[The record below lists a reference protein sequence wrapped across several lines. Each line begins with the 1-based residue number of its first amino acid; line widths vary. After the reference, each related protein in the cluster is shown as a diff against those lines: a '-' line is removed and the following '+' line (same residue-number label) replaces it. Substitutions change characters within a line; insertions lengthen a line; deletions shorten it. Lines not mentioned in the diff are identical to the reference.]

1 MNSQYFI
8 VEKQRDTILL
18 GNLLSV
24 PKDYTAGYL
33 APLSLLSQSAIVK
46 HHDWENILTSIIN
59 SIEAKYTISKYIIDN
74 CHEIFNIVTDKYDN
88 RPVIKKLKIIFRD
101 TGILSRVEF
110 SDNNLDLTNVEGI
123 PNRPYPYFLGWNAA
137 SSLPIVK
144 HKRKFEKKFLFMNRI
159 DKFHRRWL
167 LGRFISDGL
176 LQDINWS
183 YNVNNP
189 NAPIH
194 KVLGLSEMETGSEE
208 VTYTVHD
215 FMPSS
220 FCHIICETNF
230 NLSVRDAKHE
240 GGYGHDN
247 RFITEKTEKAF
258 TTGNPFI
265 AVSGPRYLE
274 KLKEL
279 GFKTFDKW
287 WDESYD
293 QIQSPIK
300 RLNAILDLIKEINK
314 LGYEDLIKM
323 WNDMIPVLKH
333 NQELNKW
340 YFIQALN
347 GINTRFPG
355 HHLSDIEGLYFNSE
369 GSLTYPDKVF
379 RNYKTI

>member
-1 MNSQYFI
+1 MNLQYFI
-8 VEKQRDTILL
+8 VEKQNNTILF

-24 PKDYTAGYL
+24 PDGYSTGFL
-33 APLSLLSQSAIVK
+33 APFSMLSQSDFVK
-46 HHDWENILTSIIN
+46 HSDWESLLTTIIN
-59 SIEAKYTISKYIIDN
+59 EIEKKYTIDKYIIDN
-74 CHEIFNIVTDKYDN
+74 CHEIFNITTDLYDN
-88 RPVIKKLKIIFRD
+88 RPIIKKLKIIFRD

-123 PNRPYPYFLGWNAA
+123 PNRPYPYFLGWNAT
-137 SSLPIVK
+137 SSKPIIK
-144 HKRKFEKKFLFMNRI
+144 HKRTFKKKFLFMNRI

-167 LGRFISDGL
+167 LGRFISDNL
-176 LQDINWS
+176 LEDMNWS

-189 NAPIH
+189 NAAIH
-194 KVLGLSEMETGSEE
+194 KVLGLSEMETGNEI
-208 VTYTVHD
+208 VTYTLHD
-215 FMPSS
+215 FMPTS

-230 NLSVRDAKHE
+230 NLSVRDAKAE

-258 TTGNPFI
+258 SSGNPFI

-274 KLKEL
+274 KLKEI

-293 QIQSPIK
+293 QIESPMK
-300 RLNAILDLIKEINK
+300 RLNAVLDLVKYINK
-314 LGYEDLIKM
+314 FSYTDLIKM
-323 WNDMIPVLKH
+323 WNEMVPVLKH

-340 YFIQALN
+340 YYIQALN

-355 HHLSDIEGLYFNSE
+355 HFMSNVEGLYFSSKGKIIE
-369 GSLTYPDKVF
+369 PDEVF
-379 RNYKTI
+379 RHYRTI

>member
-1 MNSQYFI
+1 MNLQYFI
-8 VEKQRDTILL
+8 VEKQNDTILL
-18 GNLLSV
+18 GNLLCV
-24 PKDYTAGYL
+24 PKNYTTGFLTPL
-33 APLSLLSQSAIVK
+33 AQLSQSDVVK
-46 HHDWENILTSIIN
+46 FPDWENILTSIIK
-59 SIEAKYTISKYIIDN
+59 SIEANYTINEYIIDN
-74 CHEIFNIVTDKYDN
+74 CHEIFNIVTDQYDN
-88 RPVIKKLKIIFRD
+88 RPILKKLKIIFRD
-101 TGILSRVEF
+101 TGILSRVVF
-110 SDNNLDLTNVEGI
+110 SDNNLDLTNIEGF
-123 PNRPYPYFLGWNAA
+123 PNRPYPYFLGWNAP
-137 SSLPIVK
+137 SSIPLVK
-144 HKRKFEKKFLFMNRI
+144 HKRKFEKRFLFMNRI

-167 LGRFISDGL
+167 LGRFISDDL
-176 LQDINWS
+176 LENINWS

-189 NAPIH
+189 NAAIH
-194 KVLGLSEMETGSEE
+194 KVLGKSEMETGSEV

-293 QIQSPIK
+293 KIESPMK
-300 RLNAILDLIKEINK
+300 RLHAILDLIKEINK
-314 LGYEDLIKM
+314 IDYGDLMKM
-323 WNDMIPVLKH
+323 WNSMIPVLKH

-340 YFIQALN
+340 YYIQALN

-355 HHLSDIEGLYFNSE
+355 HFMANLEGLYFNSK
-369 GSLTYPDKVF
+369 GSLTDPDIIF
-379 RNYKTI
+379 RNYNTL